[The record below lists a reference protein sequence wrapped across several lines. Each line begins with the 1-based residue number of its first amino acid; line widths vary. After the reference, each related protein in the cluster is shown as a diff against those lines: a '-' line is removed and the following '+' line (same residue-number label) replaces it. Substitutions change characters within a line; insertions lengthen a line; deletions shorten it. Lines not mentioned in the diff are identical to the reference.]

1 MDYNYNTKWTEPY
14 KMCLRSEKWQQHSV
28 QPWFSHKHPRSTGG
42 TVRARDQASFRS
54 MAGVGVGGRG
64 GGGGEGGDN
73 SDGRMEGGQEEKI
86 KEGLIVA

>member
-1 MDYNYNTKWTEPY
+1 
-14 KMCLRSEKWQQHSV
+14 MCLRSEKWQQHSV

-42 TVRARDQASFRS
+42 TLRALDQASFRN
-54 MAGVGVGGRG
+54 MASLKFVGRG
-64 GGGGEGGDN
+64 GGGLDGGDN